1 LGRPSIDPELMIR
14 MLLYTG
20 VRRSDVVRPGPQH
33 ARSGWLRLKVHKN
46 RDRHPIEVEIPILPD
61 LQRIPDARTTGN
73 LAYLVSAYGKPYSEA
88 GFGMRFRKW
97 CDRGEL
103 PNCSAHGLRK
113 AGAALAP
120 ENGATEYQL
129 MALRLANQ
137 RNAAAAQGQRMN
149 ESFPLAQWVLFPTG
163 LSD

>member
-1 LGRPSIDPELMIR
+1 MGRPSIDPELMIR

-33 ARSGWLRLKVHKN
+33 ARNGWLRFKVHKN
-46 RDRHPIEVEIPILPD
+46 RNRHPIEVEIPILPD

-103 PNCSAHGLRK
+103 PIAPRTVCARPVPRLPPKTAPPRINSWHFGWQTSAMPLLLRAK
-113 AGAALAP
+113 
-120 ENGATEYQL
+120 E
-129 MALRLANQ
+129 
-137 RNAAAAQGQRMN
+137 
-149 ESFPLAQWVLFPTG
+149 
-163 LSD
+163 